1 MAHEETPEDST
12 LVEIE
17 RAALK
22 RRPRWLSRNVWT
34 LSWVSLLQDA
44 ASDMLYPLLPVLLN
58 SILGAP
64 AIVVGLVESLAE
76 GAAATTKLASA
87 HLNKYMPRKVMVFI
101 GYAAATVGKV
111 IIALAGV
118 WPVVLIGRVV
128 DRLGKGLRSA
138 PRDAILFVGSDKTD
152 RGKVIGFH
160 RSADTLGAV
169 IGPALALGL
178 LAIFNNDVRTV
189 LWISVIPGVVATL
202 LVLLVRDSE
211 VRGRTKAE
219 RRSAWAARKADIQHD
234 IAEAQADPMHV
245 PVNEVVPKRQKFGG
259 KLPANLDRLIIVLSI
274 FAVFNF
280 PDALLLLH
288 LTQEGWSAAA
298 VVGAYLLFNVSYA
311 LLSFPAGLLADRV
324 HPARVYVIGLVCFA
338 VAYGGLALTTNTV
351 ASLLLVVIYG
361 GFAAANDTVG
371 KSWAAKLAP
380 EKLQLVAQAR
390 LQGFAGY
397 GILVAGLWAGALWV
411 LGPGLGV
418 VPLLI
423 SAVVGL
429 AAAVAVA
436 IMGPRL
442 NPTPTARR

>member
-1 MAHEETPEDST
+1 MAHEETPQDSA
-12 LVEIE
+12 LVGLE
-17 RAALK
+17 REALEH
-22 RRPRWLSRNVWT
+22 RPRWLSRNVWT

-44 ASDMLYPLLPVLLN
+44 AGEMLYPLLPILLN

-64 AIVVGLVESLAE
+64 AFVVGLVESLAE
-76 GAAATTKLASA
+76 GASASTKLASA
-87 HLNKYMPRKVMVFI
+87 HLNKYMPRKMMVFF
-101 GYAAATVGKV
+101 GYAGATIGKV
-111 IIALAGV
+111 IIALAAI

-138 PRDAILFVGSDKTD
+138 PRDAILFVGSDKSD

-160 RSADTLGAV
+160 RTADTLGAV

-178 LAIFNNDVRTV
+178 LAIFNDDVRTV
-189 LWISVIPGVVATL
+189 LWIAVIPGVLATL
-202 LVLLVRDSE
+202 LVLLVRDTE
-211 VRGRTKAE
+211 VRGRTRAE
-219 RRSAWAARKADIQHD
+219 RKAAWAARRAEIQAD
-234 IAEAQADPMHV
+234 IAEAQHDPMHV
-245 PVNEVVPKRQKFGG
+245 PTTEIVPKRQKFGG
-259 KLPANLDRLIIVLSI
+259 KLPVNLDRLILVLSV
-274 FAVFNF
+274 FALFNF

-288 LTQEGWSAAA
+288 LAQEGWSPAA

-311 LLSFPAGLLADRV
+311 LLSFPAGFLADRW
-324 HPARVYVIGLVCFA
+324 HPARIYTVGLLCFA
-338 VAYGGLALTTNTV
+338 IAYGGLALTTNTV
-351 ASLLLVVIYG
+351 TSLLLIVIYG

-397 GILVAGLWAGALWV
+397 GILAAGIWAGALWV
-411 LGPGLGV
+411 LGPGIGV

-423 SAVVGL
+423 SSAVGL

-436 IMGPRL
+436 IIGPKLR
-442 NPTPTARR
+442 PEAA